1 MMMRM
6 GDGDGL
12 DAGSTPAG
20 PAVGDTAGPRSAD
33 AAVRPVVL
41 VEEPLSSASREE
53 GFDELYRREYEP
65 MLRVAFLLVDSNQ
78 LAEEA
83 VHDAFAKV
91 YERWK
96 RLDRPGAYLR
106 TCVVNRCRDLQRRRR
121 VERERAPAPREA
133 SAELQADEVVDALA
147 ELPARQRAAL
157 VLRYYQDLSEADIA
171 EALGVRPGT
180 VKSLL
185 SRGLERLREVIEP

>member
-1 MMMRM
+1 MGVAEVSLAGELG
-6 GDGDGL
+6 GDGS
-12 DAGSTPAG
+12 DA
-20 PAVGDTAGPRSAD
+20 
-33 AAVRPVVL
+33 
-41 VEEPLSSASREE
+41 
-53 GFDELYRREYEP
+53 FDELYRREYEP
-65 MLRVAFLLVDSNQ
+65 MLRLAYLLVDSDQ

-91 YERWK
+91 FERWK

-121 VERERAPAPREA
+121 VERTRPVATRSE
-133 SAELQADEVVDALA
+133 SAELGADEVVDAVA
-147 ELPARQRAAL
+147 KLPMRQRAAL

-185 SRGLERLREVIEP
+185 SRGLDQLREVIEP

>member
-1 MMMRM
+1 MMARM
-6 GDGDGL
+6 GDGGGAPGGDVG
-12 DAGSTPAG
+12 ASMSSAPNEAR
-20 PAVGDTAGPRSAD
+20 PNEARSAMIAVGGNGSD
-33 AAVRPVVL
+33 
-41 VEEPLSSASREE
+41 

-65 MLRVAFLLVDSNQ
+65 MLRVAFLLVDSDQ

-91 YERWK
+91 FERWK

-106 TCVVNRCRDLQRRRR
+106 TSVINRCRDLQRRRR
-121 VERERAPAPREA
+121 VERERERPVTAAAE
-133 SAELQADEVVDALA
+133 AELGADEVLDALA
-147 ELPARQRAAL
+147 KLPMRQRAAL

-185 SRGLERLREVIEP
+185 SRGLEQLREVIEP